1 MTLSS
6 RCISDSAGEGYSPFY
21 SQETQ
26 SGRHKDRKGLDDV
39 RWEAEILS
47 FLKTEL
53 LIQFATQPTEL

>member
-1 MTLSS
+1 MKVTVHF
-6 RCISDSAGEGYSPFY
+6 IVKKH
-21 SQETQ
+21 Q